1 MLDSQKALSSK
12 LKKKISTKQKAL
24 GIQGDNMKRALDW
37 KSPPVQ
43 MVQKVSRSSLQDEAS
58 PSSQQPERSNS
69 DSLPDYSTSG
79 DDYRALRRKY
89 LLLEEESFGVGNELK
104 EAEDDMKTLEEEKLA
119 LLDELVVLEGLVKPS
134 DIPSQGQKSH

>member
-12 LKKKISTKQKAL
+12 SKKKISTKQKAL

-69 DSLPDYSTSG
+69 DSLTDYSTSG

-89 LLLEEESFGVGNELK
+89 LLLEEESSGVGNELK

-119 LLDELVVLEGLVKPS
+119 LLDELVKEGLAT
-134 DIPSQGQKSH
+134 DIHLKKSH